1 MIKSNIAVKLFL
13 SLLLIV
19 PLIGSAGQV
28 KAEDDITGHPMEEQI
43 RALISQDIMKGY
55 DDGSFGAYNKISR
68 VQFASLISRSLNLE
82 PDTTQNFSDMPSDEE
97 TINRI
102 QGAAGAGII
111 TGYQDGTFRPYQ
123 QISREHMAV
132 MLKRA
137 LDYLQIDAE
146 RATLRFAD
154 NDLINKDYL
163 EHVSVNVYYKI
174 INGKTINNQ
183 QYFAPKEASTRG
195 QAAKVIYELLNTI
208 KAETEPVPDE
218 EDPEVPGTPEEPEE
232 PEEPAKPE
240 ARYGIG
246 SFTSAGELFVE
257 REYATYNEAL
267 SAYKGSSGKYL
278 TFGETVIKMNTGI
291 ALTVP
296 SPTSSLTNVYNESMT
311 SAWTYVVNDT
321 ELRYLDAD
329 KDKVK
334 VQVGNK
340 IGYVKHSNVKLIPF
354 SVLEDRSSY
363 SVNASGELVH
373 RIYMNSRE
381 SSASY
386 VVGPAPDRLEQ
397 GRTYYSWDGATFF
410 DANGRQVA
418 EGYQYFQHLPAR
430 SATNY
435 TAEEIDQY
443 IIDELKRLEERNPN
457 STVYKDAYKRSKL
470 VGLGEHLK
478 KVEKED
484 GVNALMILAL
494 AQHESAYGMSE
505 RAQTYNNLFGLRVY
519 DDNPANDHFETVQDN
534 VDELLNEFWNK
545 NYIPPTGPHAN
556 GAAFGHKGYGF
567 NVKYAS
573 DPYWG
578 AKAAGH
584 MYRIDKALG
593 GKDLKNAVQIG
604 ITTTEGLN
612 IRTAPEL
619 TDSTKL
625 FTYPKTDM
633 PVIIKGE
640 VSGASDIPWIKI
652 TSDVGINKEAYVSG
666 HYVKV
671 LPIVK

>member
-1 MIKSNIAVKLFL
+1 MFKPSIVAKLFL
-13 SLLLIV
+13 SFMLILPFV
-19 PLIGSAGQV
+19 STNHV
-28 KAEDDITGHPMEEQI
+28 KANDDITDHPMEEQI
-43 RALISQDIMKGY
+43 RALINQEIMKGY
-55 DDGSFGAYNKISR
+55 DDGSFRPYNSVTR
-68 VQFASLISRSLNLE
+68 VQFASLIARSLNLE
-82 PDTTQNFSDMPSDEE
+82 PDLTQNFSDMPTDEE

-111 TGYQDGTFRPYQ
+111 TGYQDSTFRPHT

-137 LDYLQIDAE
+137 LDYLQVDAD

-163 EHVSVNVYYKI
+163 EHVSVNVHYGI
-174 INGKTINNQ
+174 INGKTINNK
-183 QYFAPKEASTRG
+183 QYFAPKERSTRG

-208 KAETEPVPDE
+208 KAETEPVPE
-218 EDPEVPGTPEEPEE
+218 EPGTPEEPQDPEE
-232 PEEPAKPE
+232 PEKPE
-240 ARYGIG
+240 VGYGIG
-246 SFTSAGELFVE
+246 TFTSSGELFVE
-257 REYATYNEAL
+257 REYDTYDEAL
-267 SAYKGSSGKYL
+267 KAYQGSSGKFL
-278 TFGETVIKMNTGI
+278 TFGDSVLKMNTGI
-291 ALTVP
+291 ALTIPTP
-296 SPTSSLTNVYNESMT
+296 SGSLTNVYNESMT

-354 SVLEDRSSY
+354 TALEDRSSY
-363 SVNASGELVH
+363 SVNAAGELLH
-373 RIYMNSRE
+373 RVYMNSRN
-381 SSASY
+381 SAASY
-386 VVGPAPDRLEQ
+386 VVGPAPDKLVQ
-397 GRTYYSWDGATFF
+397 GQTYYSWDGTQFY
-410 DANGRQVA
+410 DANGREVA

-430 SATNY
+430 SVTNY
-435 TAEEIDQY
+435 TAEEINQY
-443 IIDELKRLEERNPN
+443 IVDELKRLEARNPN
-457 STVYKDAYKRSKL
+457 NTLYKDAYKRSKL
-470 VGLGEHLK
+470 VGLGTHLK
-478 KVEKED
+478 KVEKEK

-494 AQHESAYGMSE
+494 AQHESAYGLSE
-505 RAQTYNNLFGLRVY
+505 RALTFNNLFGLRVY

-578 AKAAGH
+578 SKAAGH
-584 MYRIDKALG
+584 MYRIDQALG

-604 ITTTEGLN
+604 MTTTTGLN
-612 IRTAPEL
+612 VRTAPEL
-619 TDSTKL
+619 SVATKL
-625 FTYPKTDM
+625 FTYPKSNM
-633 PVIIKGE
+633 PIIIKE
-640 VSGASDIPWIKI
+640 EAAGASEIPWIKI
-652 TSDVGINKEAYVSG
+652 ASDIGVNKDAYVSG
-666 HYVKV
+666 HYVKM